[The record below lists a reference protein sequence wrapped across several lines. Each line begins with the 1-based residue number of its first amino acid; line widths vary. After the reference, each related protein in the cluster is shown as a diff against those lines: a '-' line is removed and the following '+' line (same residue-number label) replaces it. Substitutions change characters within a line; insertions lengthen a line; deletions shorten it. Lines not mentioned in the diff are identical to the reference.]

1 MLTFHL
7 FQMGL
12 NVKETTKEKSHFL
25 IPSLQVKYLRSLD
38 ESTLHR
44 KSFNLKSFNA
54 FVGF

>member
-25 IPSLQVKYLRSLD
+25 IPSLQVKYLQSLD